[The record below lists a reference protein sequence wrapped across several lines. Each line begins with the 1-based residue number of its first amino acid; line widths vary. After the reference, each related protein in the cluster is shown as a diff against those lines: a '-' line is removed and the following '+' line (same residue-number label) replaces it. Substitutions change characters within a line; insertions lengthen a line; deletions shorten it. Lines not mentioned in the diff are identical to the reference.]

1 MSFRTIA
8 STTVLALTAGVLAFP
23 AAAAP
28 VSAPPLVQL
37 AQAAFPP
44 SEQDLAAFA
53 AARITIQEIQTA
65 MLAEA
70 QAAAPE
76 DVQRIQAEAQAE
88 MVSAVEAEGITVEQY
103 NAIIEL
109 AATDPDVANAIE
121 VLIQQQLGG

>member
-28 VSAPPLVQL
+28 QSVPPLIQL
-37 AQAAFPP
+37 AQVAAG
-44 SEQDLAAFA
+44 EHDLEAFA
-53 AARITIQEIQTA
+53 AARIAVQEIQTA
-65 MLAEA
+65 TLAEA
-70 QAAAPE
+70 QTAPPE
-76 DVQRIQAEAQAE
+76 EVQRIQAEAQAE
-88 MVSAVEAEGITVEQY
+88 MVSAVEAEGLTVEQY
-103 NAIIEL
+103 NAIVEL